1 MKTSKRPWSSFCP
14 NQINR
19 ERKTTKFRAFSSS
32 IYQIKELFSFSIQI
46 FPHNIENQLTC
57 NYSFCIKWFHLLH
70 WNWWVQ
76 NEVLPGEICNKTNV
90 IFKVVWKK
98 KKVKIL
104 VEIWLWFF
112 CFFWRYRF
120 LRSLPRTL
128 AQYNYFKVYPW
139 ETKQQSFLFLNYL
152 LM

>member
-76 NEVLPGEICNKTNV
+76 NELLLGEICNKT
-90 IFKVVWKK
+90 I
-98 KKVKIL
+98 I
-104 VEIWLWFF
+104 
-112 CFFWRYRF
+112 
-120 LRSLPRTL
+120 
-128 AQYNYFKVYPW
+128 
-139 ETKQQSFLFLNYL
+139 LFLKLYGTKRRWKFKLKSDSGFSVSFGGIAFFGAFHVHWPSITTSRFIPEKLNSKASSFWITC
-152 LM
+152 